1 MQDYKKKTIRIAV
14 TGNAGSGKTS
24 VCEIFKK
31 LGEIV
36 IFSDAIAREV
46 VAPGSYAYKNI
57 INLFGQRVLK
67 ENGSLNRQLL
77 RKIIINDDSARKTL
91 EKIVHPEIIRLI
103 KLSMNKAEK
112 DVKRFVVVEIPLLFE
127 LDLKELFDL
136 VITVSADHELRLNRL
151 ICRDKV
157 SREDAK
163 LLFSIQLPEEEK
175 AKLAEFVIKNDDS
188 IEKLEKSVEL
198 LYKKL
203 IKKY

>member
-112 DVKRFVVVEIPLLFE
+112 DFKRFVVVEIPLLFE

>member
-77 RKIIINDDSARKTL
+77 RKIIINDDSARKAL

-163 LLFSIQLPEEEK
+163 LLFSIQMPEEEK
-175 AKLAEFVIKNDDS
+175 AKRAEFVIKNDGS
-188 IEKLEKSVEL
+188 IEQLEKSVEL

-203 IKKY
+203 TKKY